1 MNKSLL
7 RKKIFKIKK
16 KKFHKD
22 LNINPDKFIQFLK
35 INKFKIKNIGG
46 YYPSNYEIDDL
57 SILELLGKKNYRI
70 ALPTIK
76 KKLSNGILQMVKSR
90 STQNK

>member
-1 MNKSLL
+1 VNKSLL

-22 LNINPDKFIQFLK
+22 LNINPDKFIEFLK

-70 ALPTIK
+70 LLPTIK
-76 KKLSNGILQMVKSR
+76 KIIKWTSANGQIKIHS
-90 STQNK
+90 K

>member
-16 KKFHKD
+16 EKFHKD
-22 LNINPDKFIQFLK
+22 LNINPDKLIDFLK
-35 INKFKIKNIGG
+35 INKFNIKNIGG

-57 SILELLGKKNYRI
+57 SILEFLGKKNYRI
-70 ALPTIK
+70 TLPTIK
-76 KKLSNGILQMVKSR
+76 KN
-90 STQNK
+90 